1 MLRIVQAGLA
11 RKYINDE
18 LEKVAR
24 AKGKTMVKLS
34 TIPPLT
40 LEQLQAPFTLLLVLH
55 GASLILLL
63 IGKADNYFTFNDG
76 IFFICTNV
84 IFRTMCFQNQAEL
97 IEEAWN

>member
-34 TIPPLT
+34 KLQPLT

-55 GASLILLL
+55 GASIILLV
-63 IGKADNYFTFNDG
+63 IGKVDNTF
-76 IFFICTNV
+76 IK
-84 IFRTMCFQNQAEL
+84 
-97 IEEAWN
+97 

>member
-34 TIPPLT
+34 KIRPLT

-55 GASLILLL
+55 GASIILLV
-63 IGKADNYFTFNDG
+63 IGKVDNTF
-76 IFFICTNV
+76 IK
-84 IFRTMCFQNQAEL
+84 
-97 IEEAWN
+97 

>member
-34 TIPPLT
+34 KIQPLT
-40 LEQLQAPFTLLLVLH
+40 LEQLKAPFTLLLVLH
-55 GASLILLL
+55 GASIILLV
-63 IGKADNYFTFNDG
+63 IGKVDNYF
-76 IFFICTNV
+76 
-84 IFRTMCFQNQAEL
+84 Q
-97 IEEAWN
+97 